1 VPPNCAHD
9 ADRIDIPSDVLRELI
24 AKIPRPPQGV
34 VLRAAQCGYC
44 GAIVLQRK
52 ASGRIVTESYYSA
65 YEAEHGEPP
74 RSEPGPPA
82 SWGWA

>member
-9 ADRIDIPSDVLRELI
+9 TDRVEIPRDFLDELI
-24 AKIPRPPQGV
+24 AKMPRPPRGAV
-34 VLRAAQCGYC
+34 VRAAQYGYC